1 MIRICD
7 DGMEVRWPD
16 GRAFVFHPLWLRER
30 SFAPSNKDPAT
41 GHRLQEVAFLPLDL
55 SILRAG
61 PSGTTGVA
69 IAFSDG
75 HACRYELDDLR
86 RCVDRPLP
94 DDLVGEKRLWDAGL
108 DPLPWHQY
116 DAVKASP
123 SALLDLA
130 GALATF
136 GFALLRGMGTEADE
150 LATLAALFGPMR
162 ETNWGRIAD
171 VKSMADG
178 HDLSMTDRALE
189 PHVDNPYR
197 LPGPGYIFLHC
208 LENGSG
214 GGESTL
220 VDGFR
225 AAEALKAQDPAAYA
239 VLSQT
244 PVTFRYADPDAILEH
259 YGSLIEQAP
268 DGRVARV
275 RFHNRAD
282 QVVAQSPAAL
292 TAYYRARRE
301 FAALVWSDRLTLRF
315 KLNPGEA
322 YIVDNHRILHG
333 RTAIDLSTGN
343 RHLRQCYMD
352 RDIVSSRQK
361 VLLRA
366 LRYSP
371 ARGAR
376 AEAGPAIC

>member
-30 SFAPSNKDPAT
+30 SFEPSNKDPAT

-55 SILRAG
+55 SILRARPDG
-61 PSGTTGVA
+61 ATGVA

-75 HACRYELDDLR
+75 HACTYGLDDLR
-86 RCVDRPLP
+86 RCVDHPLP

-108 DPLPWHQY
+108 DPLPWHEY
-116 DAVKASP
+116 EAVRASLP
-123 SALLDLA
+123 ALLNLVSS
-130 GALATF
+130 LATF
-136 GFALLRGMGTEADE
+136 GFALLRGMGTDGDA

-178 HDLSMTDRALE
+178 YDLSMTDRALE

-208 LENGSG
+208 LENNAG
-214 GGESTL
+214 GGLSTL

-225 AAEALKAQDPAAYA
+225 AAEELKARDPAAYA
-239 VLSQT
+239 TLSET

-259 YGSLIEQAP
+259 YGSLIEHSP

-282 QVVAQSPAAL
+282 QVVAKPPAEL
-292 TAYYRARRE
+292 SAYYRARSA
-301 FAALVWSDRLTLRF
+301 FAALVWSDRLTIRF
-315 KLNPGEA
+315 KLAPGEA
-322 YIVDNHRILHG
+322 YVVDNYRILHG
-333 RTAIDLSTGN
+333 RTEIDFSTGN

-361 VLLRA
+361 VLLR
-366 LRYSP
+366 
-371 ARGAR
+371 GW
-376 AEAGPAIC
+376 

>member
-1 MIRICD
+1 MIRIRD
-7 DGMEVRWPD
+7 DGLEVRWPD

-30 SFAPSNKDPAT
+30 SFEPSNKDPAT

-61 PSGTTGVA
+61 PGGETGVS

-75 HACRYELDDLR
+75 HICAYELDDLR
-86 RCVDRPLP
+86 RCIDRPLP
-94 DDLVGEKRLWDAGL
+94 DDLVGEKRLWDASL

-116 DAVKASP
+116 DDVKASRP
-123 SALLDLA
+123 ALLNLA
-130 GALATF
+130 GALATL
-136 GFALLRGMGTEADE
+136 GFALVRGLGTGEDA

-171 VKSMADG
+171 VKSIADG
-178 HDLSMTDRALE
+178 YDLSMTGRALE

-208 LENGSG
+208 LENSAE

-225 AAEALKAQDPAAYA
+225 AAEELKSGDPAAYD

-244 PVTFRYADPDAILEH
+244 QVTFRYADPDAILEH
-259 YGSLIEQAP
+259 HGSLIEHAA

-282 QVVAQSPAAL
+282 QVVAKRPAEL
-292 TAYYRARRE
+292 TAYYKARRA
-301 FAALVWSDRLTLRF
+301 FAELVWSDRLTIRL

-322 YIVDNHRILHG
+322 YIVDNYRILHG

-361 VLLRA
+361 VLLRG
-366 LRYSP
+366 LR
-371 ARGAR
+371 
-376 AEAGPAIC
+376 